1 MSEDTRQTPPPTF
14 TAEQCDEIA
23 AYQRELAESAALEG
37 AITDAK
43 EHRESADVAQYAASL
58 QRREDATC
66 EWKEDEDGNWH
77 TSCDEMFTF
86 IDGKPRENYYKF
98 CAHCGRHLVESVYVE
113 PTDDEVQP

>member
-1 MSEDTRQTPPPTF
+1 MSEDTRQTPAPTF
-14 TAEQCDEIA
+14 TAEQLQA
-23 AYQRELAESAALEG
+23 AADLIDFQDRGKLSAML
-37 AITDAK
+37 T
-43 EHRESADVAQYAASL
+43 YAASL

-66 EWKEDEDGNWH
+66 EWKEDEDGNWN